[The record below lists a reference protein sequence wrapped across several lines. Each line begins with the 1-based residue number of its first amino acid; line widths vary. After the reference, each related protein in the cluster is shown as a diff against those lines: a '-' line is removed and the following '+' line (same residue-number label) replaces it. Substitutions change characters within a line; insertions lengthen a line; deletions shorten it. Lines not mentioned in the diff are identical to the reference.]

1 MCFSPVFCLFS
12 NVATRSHYE
21 RLGKKRSSP
30 RGALA
35 SPALTPGHREP
46 DREERVA
53 DGTPSRARQR
63 HRAHTAEQARQTG
76 PANGN
81 YFAMGWLRQ
90 KAIARSDP
98 LCRRPALRGPSV
110 RAARSEAPAPAEVA
124 SPPAAPLLLLL
135 GALVFDDL

>member
-1 MCFSPVFCLFS
+1 M
-12 NVATRSHYE
+12 
-21 RLGKKRSSP
+21 
-30 RGALA
+30 
-35 SPALTPGHREP
+35 EP
-46 DREERVA
+46 HLPLDSVTA
-53 DGTPSRARQR
+53 HTQLSRHDIWARQMGIIL
-63 HRAHTAEQARQTG
+63 Q
-76 PANGN
+76 
-81 YFAMGWLRQ
+81 MGWLRQ